1 MRADEGGRGR
11 MTPLRILSVQPVAER
26 GGSDRALLR
35 MIEHST
41 PDGLEWHVAV
51 PEPHPLAAEFESAG
65 ATLHVVPMRRLTT
78 RGSWPGLVAYALRWP
93 WTVLSLRRLARRVS
107 ADVVHSNSLHS
118 LYGWAVAVLARRPHV
133 WHVREVVTES
143 RAALGVERV
152 LARRFAA
159 RVVCM
164 SQAAADQLPGA
175 PTVVRRE
182 LSAPGFAPQHAGRF
196 RSTAGVPDDVPLVG
210 VVARL
215 WPGKGVHRALEAF
228 TTVVDQVPATH
239 LVVAG
244 GRVEGNEA
252 YGDEVVAR
260 CADLPGVTY
269 VGDID
274 DVPGF
279 MADLDLLVVPSM
291 VPEGLG
297 LVTVEALSS
306 GVPVVVTD
314 AGGAPEVVEH
324 AADGAGSVVPMH
336 DVGAL
341 AGAIVAR
348 LEGVET
354 STEIRRSR
362 RPLMEP
368 SWPDYPAIFREVA
381 SRSGS

>member
-1 MRADEGGRGR
+1 
-11 MTPLRILSVQPVAER
+11 MTALRILSIQPVAER

-35 MIEHST
+35 MIEHSA

-51 PEPHPLAAEFESAG
+51 PTLHPLAAEFESAG
-65 ATLHVVPMRRLTT
+65 ATLHVVPMRRITT
-78 RGSWPGLVAYALRWP
+78 RGSGLGLLAYALFWP
-93 WTVLSLRRLARRVS
+93 WTVLSLRRLARRVA

-118 LYGWAVAVLARRPHV
+118 LYGWAVAVLVRRPHV

-143 RAALGVERV
+143 RVALGVERV

-182 LSAPGFAPQHAGRF
+182 LGAPGFAPEHAGRF
-196 RSTAGVPDDVPLVG
+196 RSTAGVPDDAPLVG

-215 WPGKGVHRALEAF
+215 WPGKGVHRALDAF
-228 TTVVDQVPATH
+228 ESVAEEVPDAH
-239 LVVAG
+239 LAIAG
-244 GRVEGNEA
+244 VRVEGNEA
-252 YGDEVVAR
+252 YGDEVAAR
-260 CADLPGVTY
+260 CHALDRVRYAEDVT
-269 VGDID
+269 

-279 MADLDLLVVPSM
+279 MADLDLLVVPSI

-324 AADGAGSVVPMH
+324 ADPGAGTVVPMH
-336 DVGAL
+336 DVEAL
-341 AGAIVAR
+341 ADAIVTR
-348 LEGVET
+348 VQGLET
-354 STEIRRSR
+354 STETRRR
-362 RPLMEP
+362 RPPLMKP
-368 SWPDYPAIFREVA
+368 AWPDYPAIFREVA
-381 SRSGS
+381 PSRPRS

>member
-1 MRADEGGRGR
+1 
-11 MTPLRILSVQPVAER
+11 MTPLRILSIQPVAER

-35 MIEHST
+35 MIEHSA
-41 PDGLEWHVAV
+41 PDRVEWHVAV
-51 PEPHPLAAEFESAG
+51 PAPHPLASEFESAG
-65 ATLHVVPMRRLTT
+65 ATLHVVPMRRITT
-78 RGSWPGLVAYALRWP
+78 RGSWWYPLTYALAWP
-93 WTVLSLRRLARRVS
+93 PTVWRLRRLARRL
-107 ADVVHSNSLHS
+107 DVDVIHSNSLHT
-118 LYGWAVAVLARRPHV
+118 LYGWAVAALSRRPHV

-143 RAALGVERV
+143 RAALRVERV

-182 LSAPGFAPQHAGRF
+182 LSASGFAPEHAGRF
-196 RSTAGVPDDVPLVG
+196 RSTAGVPDDAPLVG

-215 WPGKGVHRALEAF
+215 WPGKGVHRALDAF

-260 CADLPGVTY
+260 CADLRGAAF
-269 VGDID
+269 VGEID
-274 DVPGF
+274 DVPDF
-279 MADLDLLVVPSM
+279 MADLDLLVVPSI

-324 AADGAGSVVPMH
+324 AANGAGTVVPMH
-336 DVGAL
+336 DVDAL
-341 AGAIVAR
+341 AAAIVAR
-348 LEGVET
+348 LEGIET
-354 STEIRRSR
+354 STEIRRR
-362 RPLMEP
+362 RHPLIEV
-368 SWPDYPAIFREVA
+368 SWPDYPAIFHEVA
-381 SRSGS
+381 APRPGS